1 MATIMS
7 GEQQSEAD
15 LLSQDL
21 ALLGVCPGKA
31 ITVSLLKGQWEGIVS
46 RMGVNQ
52 RKEHKAAYD
61 R

>member
-1 MATIMS
+1 MATTVFV
-7 GEQQSEAD
+7 EKQSEAD

-31 ITVSLLKGQWEGIVS
+31 ITVPLLRGQWEGIVS

-52 RKEHKAAYD
+52 RREHKAAYD

>member
-1 MATIMS
+1 MATVFV
-7 GEQQSEAD
+7 EKQSEAD

-21 ALLGVCPGKA
+21 ALLGLRPGKV
-31 ITVSLLKGQWEGIVS
+31 ITVSLLRGQWEGIVS

-52 RKEHKAAYD
+52 RREHKAAYD

>member
-1 MATIMS
+1 MS

-21 ALLGVCPGKA
+21 ALLGVGPGKA